1 MATIT
6 QDMKYKQ
13 SLMKYATAHGVSK
26 ASRKYNR
33 ARSFIYFW
41 LKRWDGNVESLRP
54 ESRLEFFAFWLIPYQ
69 AEAMQQIPPILSG
82 NNAVQKEHCHP
93 EKQARRSR

>member
-13 SLMKYATAHGVSK
+13 SPMKYATTHGVSK

-33 ARSFIYFW
+33 ARSYIYFW
-41 LKRWDGNVESLRP
+41 LNRWDGSVESLRP
-54 ESRLEFFAFWLIPYQ
+54 GS
-69 AEAMQQIPPILSG
+69 
-82 NNAVQKEHCHP
+82 
-93 EKQARRSR
+93 KQSMIGER